1 MPALRVQIPQVL
13 QHVAASHSLAVEHAE
28 HSASRNGASRIYKK
42 IEWSAQSPHTIEFCP
57 ASRKSL
63 QFSNR
68 GDAKGSC
75 ACIILN
81 FDSSSKLFKL
91 RPYFFSRTATIFE
104 PLIESKTLRL
114 RGTGE
119 TPVTTMF
126 DYRKGGFHKKKK
138 TNWTSMDTRLT
149 SLGQRKRIRL
159 RRSRRR

>member
-1 MPALRVQIPQVL
+1 MRSIA
-13 QHVAASHSLAVEHAE
+13 HHATE
-28 HSASRNGASRIYKK
+28 RDAFTKK

-91 RPYFFSRTATIFE
+91 RPYFFSRTATLFE
-104 PLIESKTLRL
+104 PVIESKALRL

-149 SLGQRKRIRL
+149 SLGRRKRIRL